1 MANVQL
7 DYSDIEDIFKEKLK
21 IENIVK
27 KIKTIFLNE
36 RYLEKIDYK
45 PYFQRNYVWDDE
57 KASYFIESIILG
69 TEIPPLVIFN
79 GKRNKE
85 VIDGRQRFE
94 TIKRFLS
101 DKLTLKENG
110 LHSLKNFSGKKYS
123 QLPPEIQEIFEET
136 RIRIIEFGVVDEPQ
150 LEEEKEDKIKKEIF
164 RRYNSGIV
172 PLKKFDIERASYIS
186 DELTQIF
193 TLEINKNK
201 RLYKFLRDTILPSS
215 KRKCNQRDAINI
227 LVGII
232 RSLITLPYIPIATYA
247 RATSKADIINKS
259 YQKITE
265 DNSTEENIKIVSSF
279 KRKVRLIKGLYQE
292 LNDGKID
299 ANNLFFEVNFWA
311 LSVLEQEKHT
321 ITSKELKKIAEAY
334 RIVDENNN
342 IWKDIFCEEK
352 NIYSVFEK
360 TGSHYYSSINR
371 RYKYVANIFN
381 NTIKV
386 NFTKYLKGNYRFDGG
401 EELEELNHYKLNKP
415 LPESLSIED
424 ILTEMKRERF
434 LIRPEYQRSEVT
446 DIVKASYLME
456 SILLGVSIPPIFVY
470 KRDDKIKE
478 VVDGQQR
485 LLTIIGFLGKTY
497 LDEKGKFSTSTK
509 DKFKLSKLRILSN
522 LNGKNIDTIEEEY
535 ENKILDF
542 PIDVIEIDQSLNPEF
557 SQIDLFLRL
566 NSKPYPIKE
575 NTFEMWNAYIS
586 KEVTAEVKA
595 IASQYETRVYRKS
608 DNRMKLEELIV
619 SLAYLEY
626 KVNVEKVRVSNVLN
640 VYVKNG
646 KLCARIKNKDN
657 VTRLLSDISNSNV
670 KPFLS
675 CLHSIK
681 VFSQKIEALINDETD
696 FRKMVQHSKKI
707 APYKTDQNFYF
718 LWLMTCNVALDSII
732 NKPDE
737 YYKII
742 SEKFEMMQG
751 VQDIISVEEFVRTC
765 LEIE

>member
-45 PYFQRNYVWDDE
+45 PYFQRNYVWDDD

-79 GKRNKE
+79 GKRKKE

-94 TIKRFLS
+94 TIKRFLL

-110 LHSLKNFSGKKYS
+110 LHSLKNLSGKKYS
-123 QLPPEIQEIFEET
+123 QLSSEIQEIFEET

-164 RRYNSGIV
+164 RRYNSGII
-172 PLKKFDIERASYIS
+172 PLQKFDIERAVYIS
-186 DELTQIF
+186 DELSQMF
-193 TLEINKNK
+193 TSEINKDDE
-201 RLYKFLRDTILPSS
+201 LYKFLRDTILPTS
-215 KRKCNQRDAINI
+215 KRKCNKRDAINI

-232 RSLITLPYIPIATYA
+232 RSLITLPYIPITTYA
-247 RATSKADIINKS
+247 RATSKADIINKA

-265 DNSTEENIKIVSSF
+265 DNTTIQNAKIVSSF
-279 KRKVRLIKGLYQE
+279 KEKVCLIKALYQE
-292 LNDGKID
+292 LNEEKMNG
-299 ANNLFFEVNFWA
+299 NNLFFEVNFWA
-311 LSVLEQEKHT
+311 ISVLEREKRA
-321 ITSKELKKIAEAY
+321 ITYEDITRIAGAY
-334 RIVDENNN
+334 HITDEEHA
-342 IWKDIFCEEK
+342 IWKDISCEE
-352 NIYSVFEK
+352 NIVYSVFEK

-371 RYKYVANIFN
+371 RYKYVANVFN
-381 NTIKV
+381 NTVDV
-386 NFTKYLKGNYRFDGG
+386 NFVKYLKGNYRLD
-401 EELEELNHYKLNKP
+401 EEDEIEEVNHYKLNKP

-424 ILTEMKRERF
+424 ILTEMKRDRF
-434 LIRPEYQRSEVT
+434 LIRPDYQRSEVT
-446 DIVKASYLME
+446 DIAKASYLME

-497 LDEKGKFSTSTK
+497 LNENGEFATSTK
-509 DKFKLSKLRILSN
+509 DKFKLSKLRILDD
-522 LNGKNIDTIEEEY
+522 LNGKNIDKIGEEY

-542 PIDVIEIDQSLNPEF
+542 SIDIIEIDQSLNPEF

-575 NTFEMWNAYIS
+575 NTFEMWNAYIA
-586 KEVTAEVKA
+586 KEVTAEVKK
-595 IASQYETRVYRKS
+595 IASQYENRVYRKS

-626 KVNVEKVRVSNVLN
+626 KVNIEKVSVSSVLN
-640 VYVKNG
+640 IYVKNS
-646 KLCARIKNKDN
+646 KLCARIKNKTN
-657 VTRLLSDISNSNV
+657 VTKLLSDISNGDV
-670 KPFLS
+670 KPFLN
-675 CLHSIK
+675 CLNQIK
-681 VFSQKIEALINDETD
+681 LFSQKIETMINDEMD
-696 FRKMVQHSKKI
+696 FRKMVQHSKKS

-718 LWLMTCNVALDSII
+718 LWLMTCNVSLEEIVNKRNIYYEII
-732 NKPDE
+732 RSKFEAMQEVQDTF
-737 YYKII
+737 
-742 SEKFEMMQG
+742 SVEKF
-751 VQDIISVEEFVRTC
+751 IATC
-765 LEIE
+765 LDIQ